1 MHQAAMRHLVE
12 LCAEGAKERSWTMH
26 IEVGII
32 DPARLAFANAAAL
45 SLVASQLPALVRNP
59 LNVPKTALSAV
70 AFSALMQM
78 WHLPVGPSELHLIG
92 ATTVYLLFGFTP
104 AMLGFALGLVLQ
116 AFLFEPGDIP
126 HLGVNALSLMIPM
139 VVTHLAFGRR
149 LFSVGVTDRFT
160 LGKVLRLDATYYAG
174 VSAMVGF
181 WLLISND
188 AFAVADWAR
197 WAAAYAPVFL
207 VEACITF
214 ATVHVVKRFS
224 DHPLAIRFTDV
235 NRLTFAA

>member
-1 MHQAAMRHLVE
+1 
-12 LCAEGAKERSWTMH
+12 MH

-45 SLVASQLPALVRNP
+45 SLVASQVPAVVRNP
-59 LNVPKTALSAV
+59 LIVAKTVLSAV

-92 ATTVYLLFGFTP
+92 ATTVYLLFGFAP

-126 HLGVNALSLMIPM
+126 HLGVNALSLMVPM
-139 VVTHLAFGRR
+139 LAVHLSFGRR
-149 LFSVGVTDRFT
+149 LFVMGIRERFT

-181 WLLISND
+181 WLLISKD
-188 AFAVADWAR
+188 AFALSDWGR
-197 WAAAYAPVFL
+197 WMLAYAPVFV
-207 VEACITF
+207 VEAFLTF
-214 ATVHVVKRFS
+214 AVVHGVRRFGLQ
-224 DHPLAIRFTDV
+224 HPLAAKFTDV

>member
-1 MHQAAMRHLVE
+1 
-12 LCAEGAKERSWTMH
+12 MH

-32 DPARLAFANAAAL
+32 DPARLVFANAAAL
-45 SLVASQLPALVRNP
+45 TVVASQLPAMLRNP
-59 LNVPKTALSAV
+59 MVVPKTVLSAI

-78 WHLPVGPSELHLIG
+78 WHLSVGPSELHLIG
-92 ATTVYLLFGFTP
+92 ATTVYLLFGFAP
-104 AMLGFALGLVLQ
+104 AMLGFAIGLVLQ

-139 VVTHLAFGRR
+139 IAVHFSFGRR
-149 LFSVGVTDRFT
+149 LFVAGLKDRFT

-181 WLLISND
+181 WLMISND

-197 WAAAYAPVFL
+197 WALAYAPVFL

-214 ATVHVVKRFS
+214 AAVHVVRRFH
-224 DHPLAIRFTDV
+224 DHPLALRFTDV
-235 NRLTFAA
+235 DRLTFA

>member
-1 MHQAAMRHLVE
+1 
-12 LCAEGAKERSWTMH
+12 MH

-32 DPARLAFANAAAL
+32 DPARLVFANAAAL
-45 SLVASQLPALVRNP
+45 SLVASQVPALVRNP
-59 LNVPKTALSAV
+59 VIVPKTLLAAV

-92 ATTVYLLFGFTP
+92 ATTVYLLFGFAP

-126 HLGVNALSLMIPM
+126 HLGVNALSLMVPM
-139 VVTHLAFGRR
+139 MAVHFSFGRR
-149 LFSVGVTDRFT
+149 LFAVGVQERFT

-188 AFAVADWAR
+188 AVALADWGR
-197 WAAAYAPVFL
+197 WAIAYAPVFV
-207 VEACITF
+207 VEACVTF
-214 ATVHVVKRFS
+214 AAVQMVKRFR